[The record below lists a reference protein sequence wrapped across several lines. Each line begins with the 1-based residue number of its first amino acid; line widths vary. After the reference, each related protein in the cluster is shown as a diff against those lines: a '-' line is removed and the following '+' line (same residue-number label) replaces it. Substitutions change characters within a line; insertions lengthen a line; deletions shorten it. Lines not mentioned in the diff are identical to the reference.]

1 MHGMSI
7 ELPTWME
14 DYAHRDRLWETDED
28 RMGLVIEVAR
38 RNVDEDL
45 GGPFGAA
52 IFERDTGRLTSLAAN
67 RVMVEDCSVLHAEV
81 LAIMLAQRQRGSYTL
96 AEEGKPACELVTS
109 CAPCAMCMGAI
120 VWSGVKRLV
129 CGAREKDA
137 FAIGFDEGPKP
148 GNWVEELTSRGI
160 EVARDV
166 RRSEARSLFTH
177 YVESGGVIYNPE

>member
-1 MHGMSI
+1 MHEITINMPDWLSG
-7 ELPTWME
+7 
-14 DYAHRDRLWETDED
+14 YRDQNRVCESDEE
-28 RMGLVIEVAR
+28 RMGLTIEAAR

-52 IFERDTGRLTSLAAN
+52 VFERDTGRLISIATN
-67 RVMVEDCSVLHAEV
+67 RVMDQDCSVLHGEV
-81 LAIMLAQRQRGSYTL
+81 LAIMLAQRERGSYTL
-96 AEEGKPACELVTS
+96 AEGGKPACELVTS
-109 CAPCAMCMGAI
+109 CAPCAMCLGAI

-129 CGAREKDA
+129 CGAREEDA

-148 GNWVEELTSRGI
+148 ENWVEELTSRGI

-166 RRSEARSLFTH
+166 RRSEARTLFTH